1 MTNFMTLGAFMLLG
15 SGAVAAPQTDNDPPE
30 KKSLRDRFNVT
41 VTVGSYHIGERD
53 YQVSPE
59 KLGTLERLPGDQS
72 SHKPE
77 AGQDYRYVHFNSGH
91 PDNPP
96 YWMVGTYDKE
106 ERRPWNEFNPGI
118 GVNYEV
124 NDWMHAG
131 VGVYKNSIHNT
142 SVYALVGA
150 ETDRSKFLGAGV
162 EIGAVTGYSE
172 GIAPSGVG
180 FVRFGKES
188 QFVNL
193 KVSAIPPIP
202 EVTPAVVAVQLRFN
216 PSALKPK

>member
-1 MTNFMTLGAFMLLG
+1 LGTGITVISAPDDI
-15 SGAVAAPQTDNDPPE
+15 GAPETGNDPPE
-30 KKSLRDRFNVT
+30 KKSLRERFNVT
-41 VTVGSYHIGERD
+41 VTIGSYHIGERD

-59 KLGTLERLPGDQS
+59 TYLARQNMPSRDYQGEPNRVYSNWESTTLANGDIS
-72 SHKPE
+72 WTADMSH
-77 AGQDYRYVHFNSGH
+77 A
-91 PDNPP
+91 
-96 YWMVGTYDKE
+96 E
-106 ERRPWNEFNPGI
+106 ERRKYNEFNPGI

-124 NDWMHAG
+124 NNWMHAG

-150 ETDRSKFLGAGV
+150 ETNRSKFLGAGV
-162 EIGAVTGYSE
+162 EVGAVTGYN
-172 GIAPSGVG
+172 IPVAPSGVG

-202 EVTPAVVAVQLRFN
+202 DVTPAVVAAQVRFN
-216 PSALKPK
+216 LGAIKPK